1 MADNNNQQP
10 GLIGSHAQ
18 YVKGAAEVSPSQSPL
33 GHLTHTFQAT
43 IGAITGSQPWK
54 ASGEQDKAAG
64 LADMKKAGELRAQN
78 DPNHEKG
85 YGKVEEV
92 AGRLTGCQG
101 MEREGH
107 ESAAHKQE

>member
-1 MADNNNQQP
+1 MADNNNNQQP

-18 YVKGAAEVSPSQSPL
+18 YVKGAAE
-33 GHLTHTFQAT
+33 AT
-43 IGAITGSQPWK
+43 IGAITGSEPWK

-78 DPNHEKG
+78 DPNNEHG
-85 YGKVEEV
+85 FGKAEEI
-92 AGRLTGCQG
+92 AGKLTGCQG

-107 ESAAHKQE
+107 ESATQKKE

>member
-18 YVKGAAEVSPSQSPL
+18 YVKGAAE
-33 GHLTHTFQAT
+33 AT
-43 IGAITGSQPWK
+43 IGVITGSEPWK

-64 LADMKKAGELRAQN
+64 LADMKKAGELRAQS
-78 DPNHEKG
+78 DPNNQNG
-85 YGKVEEV
+85 YGKAEEL
-92 AGRLTGCQG
+92 AGKLTGCQG

-107 ESAAHKQE
+107 ESAAQKNE